1 MNVVLFGATGMV
13 GKGLLLECLRDDEI
27 KSVLVIGRQSTGL
40 ENPKLR
46 EILHADFFDFSA
58 ITSGLGDLDA
68 CFFCLGVS
76 SFGMKEAE
84 YRRITYDVTMA
95 AARALLEASPGM
107 TFEYISGQGTG
118 GSGMWARVKGE
129 TENALLAMPFG
140 ATYMFRP
147 GFIIPL
153 DGIKSKT
160 ALYRFFYALLLPL
173 SPLLERLAP
182 RQVTDTRRLSRAMIR
197 AAKIGSLKRILEMR
211 DIARLSI

>member
-13 GKGLLLECLRDDEI
+13 GKGVLLECLRDDDI
-27 KSVLVIGRQSTGL
+27 QSVLVIVRQSTGM

-46 EILHADFFDFSA
+46 EILHTDFLDFSA
-58 ITSGLGDLDA
+58 IANHLKGLDA

-95 AARALLEASPGM
+95 AAQALLEASPAM

-118 GSGMWARVKGE
+118 GSGMWARVKRE
-129 TENALLAMPFG
+129 TENALLAMPFK
-140 ATYMFRP
+140 AAYMFRP

-153 DGIKSKT
+153 NGIKSKT
-160 ALYRFFYALLLPL
+160 AVYRLFYALLLPL
-173 SPLLERLAP
+173 SPLLERFAP
-182 RQVTDTRRLSRAMIR
+182 HQVTDTRRLSRAMIR
-197 AAKIGSLKRILEMR
+197 AAKTGAPTRILEMR
-211 DIARLSI
+211 DIARLGL